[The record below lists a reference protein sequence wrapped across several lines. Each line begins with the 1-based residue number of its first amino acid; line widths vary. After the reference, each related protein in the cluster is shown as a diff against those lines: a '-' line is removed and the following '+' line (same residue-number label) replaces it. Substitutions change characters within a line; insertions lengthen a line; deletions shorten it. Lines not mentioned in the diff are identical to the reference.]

1 MGNIIKALCLT
12 LLFFAYSFGLLGTG
26 MFLEKRILDIKEA
39 ENVQQEQEAN
49 IENSMTTEEYHKYY
63 DIVVSRIIT
72 SEFEGLN
79 KDAIKEY
86 VKGYD
91 ERFNK
96 IADLFY
102 PDRDKAPDSYG
113 TNFPIMFS
121 GLKKAFD
128 ENELNMYK
136 GILLNTSSAISK
148 GDIEIIFKNP
158 AEDAA
163 QAAQGQDSS
172 NSTASN
178 APVDNSVE
186 AAAKRALEGASD
198 ITGVA
203 SEENTEVEPAP
214 VQ

>member
-1 MGNIIKALCLT
+1 MGNLIKALCLT

-39 ENVQQEQEAN
+39 ETVQTQQEMN
-49 IENSMTTEEYHKYY
+49 VENTMTTEEYHKYY

-86 VKGYD
+86 IKGYD

-102 PDRDKAPDSYG
+102 PDRDKDPDLYG
-113 TNFPIMFS
+113 TSFPMMFS
-121 GLKKAFD
+121 GLKKSFD

-136 GILLNTSSAISK
+136 GILLNTSTAISNE
-148 GDIEIIFKNP
+148 DIDIIFKNP
-158 AEDAA
+158 AQDSA
-163 QAAQGQDSS
+163 QAAQEAVKMAP
-172 NSTASN
+172 TAS
-178 APVDNSVE
+178 VDNLSDDSVE

-198 ITGVA
+198 ITGNTP
-203 SEENTEVEPAP
+203 EENAEMQP